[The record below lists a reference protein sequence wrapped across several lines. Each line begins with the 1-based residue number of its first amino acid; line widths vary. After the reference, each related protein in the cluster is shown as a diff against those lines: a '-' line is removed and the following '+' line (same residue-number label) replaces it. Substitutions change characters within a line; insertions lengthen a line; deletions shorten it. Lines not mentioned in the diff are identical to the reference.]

1 MAGLSSITNIVVLM
15 FENRSFDNIFGNLY
29 VNGSTVN
36 GYSFEGVTAGTEPN
50 DSKPWTDVQPVL
62 WNDEMITTP
71 NPDPGEIFQDVNM
84 QLFGST
90 QDGPPWPSASSLGTP
105 PMNGFVNNYTLQ
117 SDPNGPLSSEVPR
130 KRSWGPPARRHQSR
144 FPGCPPSPAVYR
156 VRQLHSSCA
165 GLIHLP
171 RPTSRFPVLRF

>member
-29 VNGSTVN
+29 LNGSTVN
-36 GYSFEGVTAGTEPN
+36 GYRFEGVTAGTEPS

-90 QDGPPWPSASSLGTP
+90 QDGSRTP

-130 KRSWGPPARRHQSR
+130 KRSWGPPGTTSPVP

-165 GLIHLP
+165 GLTHLP